1 MNEQTGPRKPFSWG
15 EALLFSWRALR
26 ANKVRTL
33 LTALGLV
40 IGNASVILVVTISLT
55 SRDYILEQIRG
66 IGSNM
71 IYAYYEAG
79 SQTATKVDADF
90 VKMADVEAVRQ
101 QLGGRIAAA
110 TGVMTNYDR
119 MVIAGREQDVA
130 VLGSDD
136 QYAPVRNHVLLAGR
150 FLDSND
156 IALRQKVAVL
166 TRRLAER
173 LYSTPQNAIGEIL
186 KVHGL
191 QFTVVGVFR
200 EKTSTYGLSELAD
213 ETIVIPISVIRYF
226 TPVERIDP
234 MYVQVRT
241 PEDVVP
247 VTAVVQQILESRHR
261 AGARYRVEN
270 LTSILEAASA
280 IALILTLVLIL
291 VAAIALVISGIGIM
305 NIMLVTVTERTRE
318 IGLRKAVGATHGE
331 ILRQFLLEAVLISV
345 GGGFLGI
352 LLGVAMPLSV
362 RLFTDGIIIPISGV
376 SIGVAFA
383 VSFLVGIAF
392 GLLPANRAA
401 QLSPVEALRYE

>member
-1 MNEQTGPRKPFSWG
+1 MKPSPRTSYPWSEALTFSW
-15 EALLFSWRALR
+15 AALR

-71 IYAYYEAG
+71 IYAFYEAG
-79 SQTATKVDADF
+79 SQTATNIDADF
-90 VKMADVEAVRQ
+90 VKMADVEAVRE
-101 QLGGRIAAA
+101 QLGPRITAA
-110 TGVMTNYDR
+110 TGIMSNYDR
-119 MVIAGREQDVA
+119 LVIEGREQDVA
-130 VLGSDD
+130 VLGTDEY
-136 QYAPVRNHVLLAGR
+136 YAPVRNHVLLAGR
-150 FLDSND
+150 FLEASDV
-156 IALRQKVAVL
+156 ALRQKVAML
-166 TRRLAER
+166 TGRLAER
-173 LYSTPQNAIGEIL
+173 LYGSPRNAVGAVI

-191 QFTVVGVFR
+191 QFTVIGVFR
-200 EKTSTYGLSELAD
+200 EKTSTYGLSELAG

-241 PEDVVP
+241 PDDVVP
-247 VTAVVQQILESRHR
+247 VTGVVQQILESRHR
-261 AGARYRVEN
+261 PGARYRVEN
-270 LTSILEAASA
+270 LTAILEAASS

-291 VAAIALVISGIGIM
+291 VAAIALIISGIGIM

-318 IGLRKAVGATHGE
+318 IGIRKSIGATRGE

-352 LLGVAMPLSV
+352 ALGVAVPLSA
-362 RLFTDGIIIPISGV
+362 RYFSDGLDIPISGV
-376 SIGVAFA
+376 SVAVAFA
-383 VSFLVGIAF
+383 VSFLVGIVF
-392 GLLPANRAA
+392 GLLPANRASR
-401 QLSPVEALRYE
+401 LSPVEALRYE

>member
-1 MNEQTGPRKPFSWG
+1 MEQPLRRKSFSWP
-15 EALLFSWRALR
+15 EALRFSWQALR

-79 SQTATKVDADF
+79 TQTATSVDADF

-101 QLGGRIAAA
+101 QLGGRIVAA

-119 MVIAGREQDVA
+119 MVIGGREQDVA

-156 IALRQKVAVL
+156 IALRQHVAVL

-191 QFTVVGVFR
+191 QFTVIGVFR

-226 TPVERIDP
+226 TPIERIDP

-241 PEDVVP
+241 PADVVP

-261 AGARYRVEN
+261 PGARYRVEN
-270 LTSILEAASA
+270 LTSILEAASS

-291 VAAIALVISGIGIM
+291 VAAIALIISGIGIM

-318 IGLRKAVGATHGE
+318 IGLRKSVGATHGE

-352 LLGVAMPLSV
+352 VLGVAMPLSV
-362 RLFTDGIIIPISGV
+362 RLFTDDVYIPISTV

-383 VSFLVGIAF
+383 VSFAVGIVF
-392 GLLPANRAA
+392 GLIPANRAA
-401 QLSPVEALRYE
+401 RLSPVEALRYE

>member
-1 MNEQTGPRKPFSWG
+1 MANGTPRKSFTWSEALQFSWQ
-15 EALLFSWRALR
+15 ALR

-90 VKMADVEAVRQ
+90 VKMADVEAVRE
-101 QLGGRIAAA
+101 QLAPRITAA
-110 TGVMTNYDR
+110 TGVMSNYDR

-130 VLGSDD
+130 VLGSDEH
-136 QYAPVRNHVLLAGR
+136 YAPVRNHVLLAGR
-150 FLDSND
+150 FLDASD
-156 IALRQKVAVL
+156 VALRQKVAVL

-173 LYSTPQNAIGEIL
+173 LFGSPRNAIGEVL

-191 QFTVVGVFR
+191 QFTVIGVFR

-213 ETIVIPISVIRYF
+213 ETIVIPLSVIRYF

-241 PEDVVP
+241 PADVVP
-247 VTAVVQQILESRHR
+247 VTAIVQQILESRHR
-261 AGARYRVEN
+261 PGARYRVEN
-270 LTSILEAASA
+270 LTAILEAASS

-291 VAAIALVISGIGIM
+291 VAAIALIISGIGIM

-318 IGLRKAVGATHGE
+318 IGIRKSVGATRGE

-362 RLFTDGIIIPISGV
+362 RFFADGLDIPISGI
-376 SIGVAFA
+376 SIAVAFA
-383 VSFLVGIAF
+383 VSFLVGIVF
-392 GLLPANRAA
+392 GLLPASRAA
-401 QLSPVEALRYE
+401 QLNPVEALRYE